1 MAEFITKN
9 QLISNALKNSEIGDI
24 SLSYHFKNL
33 EMILNKQ
40 SSNKQVVT
48 IFLSHSH
55 SDKKLVESTIVIL
68 SSLKVYVYVDWL
80 DSELTFPPSGKTA
93 IKIRRM
99 IKENKKFILL
109 ATNDAI
115 NSKWCNWELGI
126 GDSEKYI
133 KNIAIIP
140 VADNSGSWFGNEY
153 LQIYPYINK
162 VNKYLNKALDYEV
175 IFPNNKKITIS
186 DWLKL

>member
-1 MAEFITKN
+1 MSEFITKN
-9 QLISNALKNSEIGDI
+9 QLISNALKNSDIGDI

-33 EMILNKQ
+33 EMILNKHN
-40 SSNKQVVT
+40 SNKQVVT

-109 ATNDAI
+109 ATNEAI

-133 KNIAIIP
+133 HNIAVIP
-140 VADNSGSWFGNEY
+140 VADNSGVWKGNEY
-153 LQIYPYINK
+153 LQIYPYIDKDLKYIDYDNSFTVKYPDGTK
-162 VNKYLNKALDYEV
+162 VD
-175 IFPNNKKITIS
+175 FKK
-186 DWLKL
+186 WLKS